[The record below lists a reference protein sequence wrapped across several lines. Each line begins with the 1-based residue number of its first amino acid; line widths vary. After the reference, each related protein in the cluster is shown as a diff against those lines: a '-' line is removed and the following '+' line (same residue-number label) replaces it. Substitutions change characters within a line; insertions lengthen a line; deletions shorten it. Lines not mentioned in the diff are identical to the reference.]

1 MCVDGEPVHAMNGL
15 CIEWAVALPEF
26 VLSKEDAIAIGLF
39 TFCIFTNDVYTLC
52 IFSCEAL

>member
-1 MCVDGEPVHAMNGL
+1 MNGL

-52 IFSCEAL
+52 YFHVKHFD